1 MSVSIICVYWLTKST
16 DFPSQDDLFGGNG
29 HFEVW
34 DLDPLFHHALS
45 IDSPSPA
52 SGLPAWW
59 APLRR
64 EILDFFTLVCPLI
77 HTNATTTILSVWSPI
92 FTWVCLLRGSQA
104 LRACSWWWPP
114 PPPRPPAS
122 QVWKRTIF
130 NPVIVFVWFSAV
142 VGDFVSHQFCPAFCF
157 PESFHCLKWFLVF
170 PTCTLLQS
178 LFQGHLH
185 EPNWYIS

>member
-1 MSVSIICVYWLTKST
+1 MSVSITCVYWLTKST
-16 DFPSQDDLFGGNG
+16 DSPPQDYLIGGND

-34 DLDPLFHHALS
+34 DLDPLCHLALP
-45 IDSPSPA
+45 IDSPTHL
-52 SGLPAWW
+52 GFLH
-59 APLRR
+59 
-64 EILDFFTLVCPLI
+64 LVWPLI
-77 HTNATTTILSVWSPI
+77 HPVVTTILSVWSPI
-92 FTWVCLLRGSQA
+92 FTWVCLLRGSQV

-178 LFQGHLH
+178 LFQGHLR
-185 EPNWYIS
+185 EPNW